1 MAILIIGELE
11 KAAIASA
18 IERARKRPA
27 PLDVVRKH
35 AFKQKKPNPVV
46 KLTDRKTGFET
57 PLKSQQVLIP
67 VGYRVQVSFEQQPA
81 GICMH
86 LSISVERNDPKL
98 MPSVEAVSKIA
109 KEFGVDFTEINQQGM
124 TWMEEYEPSR
134 YAVNLLMVVTPTP
147 EGHA

>member
-27 PLDVVRKH
+27 PLDIVREH
-35 AFKQKKPNPVV
+35 AVKQQKPVV
-46 KLTDRKTGFET
+46 KLADRRPGFET
-57 PLKSQQVLIP
+57 PIKSQQVLIP
-67 VGYRVQVSFEQQPA
+67 IGYRVQVSFEQQPA
-81 GICMH
+81 GMCMH

-98 MPSVEAVSKIA
+98 MPSVEAVSEIA
-109 KEFGVDFTEINQQGM
+109 KEFGIDFTEVNKQGM

-134 YAVNLLMVVTPTP
+134 YAVNLLIVVTPTP